1 MKLDSPL
8 PARRYRFGIFE
19 VDLKSGEVR
28 KAGIRIRLQS
38 QPFEV
43 LVMLLTQPGEIVTR
57 EELQKK
63 LWPTDIFVDFDH
75 GMNTAI
81 NKLRDALSDSAD
93 TPRYIETLP
102 RRGYRFI
109 AAVESAGL
117 AEPEIVN
124 VPSDIMASVSEDASG
139 GTGSD
144 SRRRLN
150 VAFVAALM
158 IVVLSTATGLTIYGF
173 RTRTNKVSI
182 KSIAVLPLASL
193 SGDPAQ
199 DFFADGM
206 TEQLTTDLG
215 KISALRVIS
224 RTSAMRFKGTQM
236 PMPEIGRVLGVDAV
250 VEGTV
255 TRSGNH
261 VRVTANLV
269 QILPEKH
276 LWAESFEGELGD
288 VLVLQEE
295 MAESIARAVR
305 VKLTPSEERN
315 ANKTAT
321 VDPQAYEAY
330 LKGKY
335 YSSKFTP
342 ADEKKAVSF
351 FQQAI
356 QKDPNYALA
365 YTSEATAFA
374 ILGNMDDPAPR
385 EAFPKAEA
393 LVQKALQLDGD
404 LPEAHETRAWNV
416 LYYDWNFP
424 KARAEFE
431 YALQLNPNLS
441 GSHQGYAWYF
451 TAMGRFEDAIVEI
464 RRARDLDPL
473 SLIVNSDYCWI
484 LYYARRYDEALA
496 QCNATLD
503 LDPHFSIA
511 HYVLMYIYL
520 AKQMNLEAYNEDMK
534 LGWEYIPP
542 ATRTAMQKAFD
553 AGGPGAA
560 WDEWYARSRPT
571 LESDV
576 SSPFVLAKTY
586 MFYKNKERAFYWLEK
601 SYEQREFR
609 LIYLGVAPE
618 WDSLRGDP
626 RFVDLMRRVGLPQAN
641 ARK

>member
-1 MKLDSPL
+1 MKPDLTL
-8 PARRYRFGIFE
+8 PARRYRFGVFE
-19 VDLKSGEVR
+19 VDLRSGELR

-43 LVMLLTQPGEIVTR
+43 LLMLLTQPGEIVTR

-109 AAVESAGL
+109 APVESTAW
-117 AEPEIVN
+117 AEAEIVN
-124 VPSDIMASVSEDASG
+124 VLPAVVASVNKGASS
-139 GTGSD
+139 GSGSN
-144 SRRRLN
+144 SRRPLN
-150 VAFVAALM
+150 VAFVAMLM
-158 IVVLSTATGLTIYGF
+158 IVALSTATGLSIYGF
-173 RTRTNKVSI
+173 RRITNKVSI

-315 ANKTAT
+315 ASKTAT

-374 ILGNMDDPAPR
+374 ILGNMYDPAPR

-393 LVQKALQLDGD
+393 LVQEALHLDGD
-404 LPEAHETRAWNV
+404 LPEAHETRAWNL

-484 LYYARRYDEALA
+484 LYHARRYDEALA
-496 QCNATLD
+496 QCNAALD

-520 AKQMNLEAYNEDMK
+520 AKQMNLEAYSEDTK

-553 AGGPGAA
+553 AGGPDAA
-560 WDEWYARSRPT
+560 WREWYERSRST